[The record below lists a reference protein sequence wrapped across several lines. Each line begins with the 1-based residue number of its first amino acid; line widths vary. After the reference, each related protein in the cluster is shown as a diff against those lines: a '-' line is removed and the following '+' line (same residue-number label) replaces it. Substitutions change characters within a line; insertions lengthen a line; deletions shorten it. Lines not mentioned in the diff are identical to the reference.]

1 MIMKKQI
8 ILAVSLIFFAATM
21 QGQALNRFF
30 EKYADDERFSYAK
43 FAAMQTLS
51 IEITSANKAFV
62 DGLEKE
68 VLDILKKE
76 NYILNVESREK
87 GERSYIYNHPRGE
100 TVIMNKD
107 KKEWDILWTTNT
119 NNKKKRADMGE
130 WNGFNLN
137 NLGSFNFPLDSTFFK
152 SLGSLENLKEL
163 KNLDFSK
170 NFKDFEQWKN
180 LNLEDWKKL
189 NMDSLRIKNKK
200 K

>member
-1 MIMKKQI
+1 MKKQI
-8 ILAVSLIFFAATM
+8 ILAVSLLFFAATM
-21 QGQALNRFF
+21 QGQALSRFF
-30 EKYADDERFSYAK
+30 EKYAEDERFSYAK

-51 IEITSANKAFV
+51 IDITSGNKAFV

-107 KKEWDILWTTNT
+107 KKEWDIMWTTNG
-119 NNKKKRADMGE
+119 NNKKRKVYVGE
-130 WNGFNLN
+130 WKNFDLGELN
-137 NLGSFNFPLDSTFFK
+137 FSLDSTFFK

-163 KNLDFSK
+163 KELKNLDLSK
-170 NFKDFEQWKN
+170 NFKD
-180 LNLEDWKKL
+180 LKKL
-189 NMDSLRIKNKK
+189 KNYNWEDLKIRKLDSLRIENRNNQ
-200 K
+200 

>member
-1 MIMKKQI
+1 MKKQI
-8 ILAVSLIFFAATM
+8 ILSVSLLFFAATM
-21 QGQALNRFF
+21 QGQALSRFF
-30 EKYADDERFSYAK
+30 EKYAEDERFSYAK

-51 IEITSANKAFV
+51 IDITSGNKAFV

-107 KKEWDILWTTNT
+107 KKEWDIMWTTNG
-119 NNKKKRADMGE
+119 NNKKRKVYVGE
-130 WNGFNLN
+130 WKNFDLGELN
-137 NLGSFNFPLDSTFFK
+137 FSLDSTFFK

-163 KNLDFSK
+163 KELKNLDLSK
-170 NFKDFEQWKN
+170 NFKD
-180 LNLEDWKKL
+180 LKKL
-189 NMDSLRIKNKK
+189 KDYNWEDLKTRKLDSLRIENRNNQ
-200 K
+200 